1 MLTEWWICCYGGYR
15 IADCCVQTQWPS
27 CISYAACRLCRR
39 IEKQQQLHQK
49 QQEDLVQAQKQ
60 QYIEFMTEMRQ
71 QKSGPDPTSPSQAQT
86 RCTNGE
92 CLLPLSWTGGDAHDD
107 HQQLPQQVQQ
117 QAPQLREAQLSGSQI
132 PCEARTSAVQT
143 PSALHHGRHAR

>member
-1 MLTEWWICCYGGYR
+1 MALLY
-15 IADCCVQTQWPS
+15 DS
-27 CISYAACRLCRR
+27 NAACRLCRR
-39 IEKQQQLHQK
+39 IEKQQQLQQK

-71 QKSGPDPTSPSQAQT
+71 QKSGPDPTSPSQAQN

-92 CLLPLSWTGGDAHDD
+92 CSLPLSWTGSDTHDD

-117 QAPQLREAQLSGSQI
+117 QALQVRKAQLSGSQMLR
-132 PCEARTSAVQT
+132 EARISAVQT
-143 PSALHHGRHAR
+143 PSAFSHGLHAG